1 MSPGALC
8 ILRAMDGGLGT
19 TGWGR
24 RLVVMAHVG
33 GGGHGGQ
40 GVPRGVPAPW
50 EAVRMGRAV
59 GALP

>member
-8 ILRAMDGGLGT
+8 ILDGWRFGYHGMGT
-19 TGWGR
+19 QAGGDGTR
-24 RLVVMAHVG
+24 G